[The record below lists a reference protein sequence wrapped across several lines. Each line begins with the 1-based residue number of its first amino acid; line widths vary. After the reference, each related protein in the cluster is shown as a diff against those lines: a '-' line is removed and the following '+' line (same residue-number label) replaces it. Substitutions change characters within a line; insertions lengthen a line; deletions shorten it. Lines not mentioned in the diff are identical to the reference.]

1 MKCEQCGKEFRPSG
15 RGKAQRYCSKH
26 CRNRA
31 NYLARKHGDG
41 SEDVKPAAKTKAKPR
56 AKHDAP
62 LKRLD
67 FERLMDSP
75 IEDVLRANRDRLQAA
90 MYDIDTPASALP
102 AISRQLIAVC
112 RELASETGGDPLLDL
127 NADVEE
133 AVDDGA
139 SII

>member
-1 MKCEQCGKEFRPSG
+1 MRCEQCGKEFRPSG
-15 RGKAQRYCSKH
+15 RGKAQRYCSKQ

-31 NYLARKHGDG
+31 NYLERKNG
-41 SEDVKPAAKTKAKPR
+41 SVVVRPKPETKPASPQTVPMR
-56 AKHDAP
+56 
-62 LKRLD
+62 RLD

-75 IEDVLRANRDRLQAA
+75 IEDVLRDNRDRLQAA
-90 MYDIDTPASALP
+90 MDDMDTPASALP

-112 RELASETGGDPLLDL
+112 RELASESGGDPLLGL
-127 NADVEE
+127 GADVEE